1 MENQDR
7 INNLVNV
14 ARHHIE
20 YAIEAIQEAENFSLS
35 TRYIHDLLRQSY
47 SNLSMSQH
55 YLNVAND
62 ITESISV

>member
-1 MENQDR
+1 MENQAK

-14 ARHHIE
+14 ARYHVDH
-20 YAIEAIQEAENFSLS
+20 AINAIQEAEDLSLS

-62 ITESISV
+62 ITESVSV